1 MKSYT
6 AALGLAGLISSVAG
20 HGYISSPAPR
30 LPGPAMEKSCGQQM
44 FNNQNSDHFGN
55 IQGSL
60 QVTNGQSDFDAASC
74 NVWLCKGTKFED
86 NTANVQ
92 TYTAGQVV
100 PMEVEIRAPHTGTAN
115 VSIVKTS
122 SNTIIG
128 QPLISF
134 ASYAS
139 NSAPIPANQTKFD
152 ITIPT
157 TLGSECATAGDCV
170 IQWYWDAR
178 SIDQTY
184 EACIDFTVGGSGSG
198 SSPAPSSSAAPAA
211 SSTPSPVAT
220 AAPTSAPAVSAAPSA
235 TSVTAEA
242 TASAAPTP
250 APSAGSGSGAEK
262 EYTLETFIAFLEE
275 KAAAAQAKKM
285 RRSRIHARA
294 F

>member
-6 AALGLAGLISSVAG
+6 AALSLAGLISSVAA

-30 LPGPAMEKSCGQQM
+30 LPGPAMEKACGQQM

-74 NVWLCKGTKFED
+74 NVWLCKGTTLED

-92 TYTAGQVV
+92 SYTAGQVV
-100 PMEVEIRAPHTGTAN
+100 PIQVEIRAPHTGTAN

-139 NSAPIPANQTKFD
+139 NSAPIPANQTSFD

-184 EACIDFTVGGSGSG
+184 EACIDFTVGGSGSAPA
-198 SSPAPSSSAAPAA
+198 PAPSSSGAPAVSA
-211 SSTPSPVAT
+211 TPAPSSTP
-220 AAPTSAPAVSAAPSA
+220 APTSAPAPVVSAAPSA
-235 TSVTAEA
+235 TSVAAEA
-242 TASAAPTP
+242 TAAPTP
-250 APSAGSGSGAEK
+250 APSAGAGAGK

-285 RRSRIHARA
+285 RRGRMHARA